1 MRKIR
6 IALGQVSCLAGDLEA
21 NLAKHREFALLAA
34 GQGAQIICFP
44 ECSLTGYPKYEDE
57 SMRDHAQPP
66 DGSLGRAVADLSEEA
81 GLVVMAGMIELGDR
95 CLYNTQLV
103 AAEGRILGVYRK
115 THLADIEAVF
125 FAAGNHLP
133 VFAHRQ
139 VNYGIQICYDNHF
152 PESARSLAL
161 RGAEVIF
168 CPYASPGPCTQQG
181 YESKQARWLRY
192 QSARAFDN
200 SIYTCLVNQVGNS
213 GYGKPSEA
221 EDQII
226 STPEDT
232 HEGMREYPGGSMVL
246 SPWGKVIARAKP
258 ECEDLLVTDLEAEIL
273 NQKHQDKLNFF
284 TRYRRPDLYGD
295 LSADRDSS

>member
-1 MRKIR
+1 MKDVR
-6 IALGQVSCLAGDLEA
+6 IALGQVNCLAGDLEA

-44 ECSLTGYPKYEDE
+44 ESSLTGYPKYEDE
-57 SMRDHAQPP
+57 SMRDHAQPL
-66 DGSLGRAVADLSEEA
+66 DGALGRAMADLSQET
-81 GLVVMAGMIELGDR
+81 GLVVMAGLIESGDG
-95 CLYNTQLV
+95 CFYNSQLV

-115 THLADIEAVF
+115 THIADIEAVF
-125 FAAGNHLP
+125 FAAGNQLP
-133 VFAHRQ
+133 VFIHQ
-139 VNYGIQICYDNHF
+139 QINYGVQICYDNHF

-181 YESKQARWLRY
+181 YDSKQARWLRY

-213 GYGKPSEA
+213 GYGQPEDK
-221 EDQII
+221 DQIT
-226 STPEDT
+226 SNPEDT
-232 HEGMREYPGGSMVL
+232 HEEMREYPGGSMVL

-258 ECEDLLVTDLEAEIL
+258 ESEDLLVTDLKAEIL
-273 NQKHQDKLNFF
+273 NQKHQDGINFF

-295 LSADRDSS
+295 LSADQDSG